1 MLPTERG
8 HQAGIANG
16 LGIEEIAL
24 DLGGAP
30 QRVGEPVA
38 EAQALALPYF

>member
-1 MLPTERG
+1 MLPTERC
-8 HQAGIANG
+8 HQTGIANG

-30 QRVGEPVA
+30 ERVGEPVA